1 MVSRSNLDVVKD
13 GLEALSTG
21 DVEALMPFIHRD
33 FEMTTTAD
41 VASEPDTYRGPEGV
55 RRYFDSFYDAM
66 DEIRVEPDELIAVG
80 ELVVVPFTLRAR
92 GRTTGIETSLAAVQ
106 VWELSDDQAIRLSIF
121 PELDEAM
128 ADARERSG

>member
-13 GLEALSTG
+13 GFDALTTG

-55 RRYFDSFYDAM
+55 RRYFDSFYEAM
-66 DEIRVEPDELIAVG
+66 DEIRVEPDELVEVG

-106 VWELSDDQAIRLSIF
+106 VWELSGDQAIRLSIF
-121 PELDEAM
+121 AELDQAM